1 MNHLKVIFS
10 TAVVTVFLALGIL
23 WLTVELGLLNFNP
36 DSSSAAVDPLAVE
49 NKSLSKKNANFICEV
64 TVSMPQR
71 NLTSEPK
78 VYSDFLVV
86 GLDQL
91 AKSGWYQGEFSISES
106 RKGALRMDG
115 TKAIVSRPAMFE
127 RFGQM
132 ITQEEFSLDL
142 SDGMFVQTLTFRDG
156 ARRHVIKG
164 VCAKYAKAPFH

>member
-1 MNHLKVIFS
+1 
-10 TAVVTVFLALGIL
+10 
-23 WLTVELGLLNFNP
+23 
-36 DSSSAAVDPLAVE
+36 
-49 NKSLSKKNANFICEV
+49 
-64 TVSMPQR
+64 MPQR

-164 VCAKYAKAPFH
+164 VCSKYAKAPFH

>member
-1 MNHLKVIFS
+1 MNHLKVIFF
-10 TAVVTVFLALGIL
+10 TAVVTVFLALGAL
-23 WLTVELGLLNFNP
+23 WLTVELGWVNFNSDP
-36 DSSSAAVDPLAVE
+36 ISESPDPLATDNRAL
-49 NKSLSKKNANFICEV
+49 NKKTASFICEV

-78 VYSDFLVV
+78 VYKDFLVA
-86 GLDQL
+86 GLDHQG
-91 AKSGWYQGEFSISES
+91 KSGWYQGEFSISES

-115 TKAIVSRPAMFE
+115 NKAIVSRPAMFE